1 MSYSGQNPPSPVILE
16 NDLPAAALE
25 GVRTRRVI
33 AVCLDLIL
41 VTILVTIAFMVL
53 GVLGVVTF
61 GLAWLP
67 IPFLFP
73 LVAFFYN
80 GLTVS
85 GWRHGTPG
93 MRFMDLEASL
103 TDGHPVP
110 FINAAAHAVMFY
122 LSFTILTPFSL
133 LVCLFTRN
141 KRCLHDILS
150 DVIITRRRD

>member
-1 MSYSGQNPPSPVILE
+1 MSYTGPNSPAPLIIE

-25 GVRTRRVI
+25 GVHTRRII
-33 AVCLDLIL
+33 AVCFDLIL
-41 VTILVTIAFMVL
+41 VTILVVIAFVVL
-53 GVLGVVTF
+53 GILGIVTF
-61 GLAWLP
+61 GLTWLL

-85 GWRHGTPG
+85 GWRRATPG
-93 MRFMDLEASL
+93 MRMMDLETSL

-110 FINAAAHAVMFY
+110 FINAAAHAVLFY